1 MPRSR
6 RPARRR
12 TSGRGRTGDVAAER
26 LRRETGTLA
35 RDVRAH
41 VCLAYPSP
49 YRVGMSSLG
58 FQTIYRT
65 LNEAGLWTHRAFL
78 PDEWDKHAL
87 AWPRPPADIRTYE
100 GRRPP
105 ADHRVLAVSVAYE
118 LEIAGLVRLLEGARI
133 PVLAR
138 DRGEHDPVV
147 VIGGPLTFSNPYPLL
162 PFADVLVL
170 GEAEHLVGDLVDDL
184 LRAATRSAALAA
196 AEGRPHMLLGELGA
210 PFRGDL
216 PDVGKAPRTWLPAR
230 SAIVTP
236 DTELADMYLV
246 EPERGC
252 SRPCTFCVMR
262 RSTNGG
268 MRWFDAEEVLATIPE
283 HARRVGLVGAAVTD
297 HPQLEALVSGIVDSG
312 RRIGISSLRADRLT
326 PRLLSLLHRGGY
338 RQITVAS
345 DGISE
350 RMRTMLDRRIREEHL
365 RTAAERVAAAG
376 FAGLKVYEM
385 IGAPGETEEDV
396 DELIEFAR
404 ELASIVRLTLTFS
417 TFVPKRNTPLDGA
430 PFVGVETS
438 AARLRRIREA
448 LSGQVTLR
456 PQSPKWAHVEY
467 LLARAGSEGGHAAV
481 AAVHAGGG
489 YRAWLKAFERVA
501 EVGRPIRYGDE
512 EAWARRKG
520 LAALRVPDRIVR
532 RREAGSN
539 GPP

>member
-1 MPRSR
+1 MI
-6 RPARRR
+6 ARRL
-12 TSGRGRTGDVAAER
+12 A
-26 LRRETGTLA
+26 RETGTLA
-35 RDVRAH
+35 LGRPAQ

-49 YRVGMSSLG
+49 YRVAMSSLG

-65 LNEAGLWTHRAFL
+65 LNEAGIPTHRAFL
-78 PDEWDKHAL
+78 PD
-87 AWPRPPADIRTYE
+87 AWGRASLPWPAPPEAIVSYE
-100 GRRPP
+100 GRRPLS
-105 ADHRVLAVSVAYE
+105 AHRIVAVSLAYE
-118 LEIAGLVRLLEGARI
+118 LEIAGLVRLLEGAGI

-138 DRGEHDPVV
+138 DRGERDPLVV
-147 VIGGPLTFSNPYPLL
+147 VGGPLSFSNPYPVL
-162 PFADVLVL
+162 PLADVLVL
-170 GEAEHLVGDLVDDL
+170 GEAEHLVADLFADL
-184 LRAATRSAALAA
+184 LAAPTRSAALAA
-196 AEGRPHMLLGELGA
+196 AEGRPHVVVGEIGA
-210 PFRGDL
+210 PFDGPL
-216 PDVGKAPRTWLPAR
+216 PPVGKAPRHWLPAR

-236 DTELADMYLV
+236 ETELADMFLV

-268 MRWFDAEEVLATIPE
+268 MRWLPADEVVARIPD

-297 HPQLEALVSGIVDSG
+297 HPQLEDLVGRIVRGG

-326 PRLLSLLHRGGY
+326 PSLLELLRRGGY

-350 RMRTMLDRRIREEHL
+350 RMRTALDRRIREDHL

-396 DELIEFAR
+396 DELVAFAR
-404 ELASIVRLTLTFS
+404 ELAGIVPLTLTFS

-430 PFVGVETS
+430 PFVGVAAS
-438 AARLRRIREA
+438 AARLRRIRTA
-448 LSGQVTLR
+448 LAGRVTIR
-456 PQSPKWAHVEY
+456 PQSPRWAHVEY

-481 AAVHAGGG
+481 AAVHGGGG
-489 YRAWLKAFERVA
+489 YRAWLRAFERV
-501 EVGRPIRYGDE
+501 EPVGRPLRYGDE

-520 LAALRVPDRIVR
+520 LAALRIPERLR
-532 RREAGSN
+532 RRQPEREGSPEPAGAS
-539 GPP
+539 